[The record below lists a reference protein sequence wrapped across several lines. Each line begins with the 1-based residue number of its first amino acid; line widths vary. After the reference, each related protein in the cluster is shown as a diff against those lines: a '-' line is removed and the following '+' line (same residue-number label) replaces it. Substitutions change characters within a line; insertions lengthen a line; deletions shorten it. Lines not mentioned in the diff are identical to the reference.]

1 MGDSVKYLLVK
12 GMALDAT
19 VGSIQRLLDGVT
31 NDERISMRGEWYLG
45 KDVLN
50 VARWSERYNAG
61 NDIINR
67 PVAKTSLY

>member
-1 MGDSVKYLLVK
+1 MPDK

-19 VGSIQRLLDGVT
+19 VGNIQGLLDEVT
-31 NDERISMRGEWYLG
+31 NGDRISMRGGWYLR

-50 VARWSERYNAG
+50 VARWSERYNGG

-67 PVAKTSLY
+67 PVAKVLFY